1 VATPQ
6 SLRARVER
14 KLPRILK
21 FCHQWGKRLGT
32 KSPVMSRAVFVLGAQ
47 RSGTR
52 LPLMVL
58 DQSPDIITY
67 SEGSDPFFTGVMLK
81 RDDVIRR
88 HLRRMPFPI
97 VVLKP
102 ICESHRGVDLL
113 GTFSGSSVVWIY
125 RDYRDTVNSSVVKW
139 QTGVKHLNS
148 LARGDLKAA
157 AWRAGGL
164 TEEKL
169 ELVRQ
174 IYDDEMSLHAANA
187 VMWYLRTS
195 LFFDGGLAGRSD
207 VLLVKYEDLVRNP
220 NVEFTRLFEFLDCP
234 FQSEYLS
241 RIYSS
246 SISRQPF
253 PAIPARI
260 SDLCEGLMSRLDE
273 YRLGA
278 NAQRV
283 RG

>member
-113 GTFSGSSVVWIY
+113 GTFSGSSV
-125 RDYRDTVNSSVVKW
+125 
-139 QTGVKHLNS
+139 KHLNS

-234 FQSEYLS
+234 FESGYLS